1 VYHGCQTNDEVLAAE
16 GNVMVDREELLT
28 TSDAAKVLQVSTDWV
43 RELERQGRLPALKT
57 RSGQRLF
64 FVEDVERL
72 AQARDAKRMHETSGT
87 PA

>member
-1 VYHGCQTNDEVLAAE
+1 MVDLGELLATNDV
-16 GNVMVDREELLT
+16 
-28 TSDAAKVLQVSTDWV
+28 AKELQVSTDLV
-43 RELERQGRLPALKT
+43 RQLERQGRLPALKT

-72 AQARDAKRMHETSGT
+72 AQARDAKRMHKTNGT